1 MDSSHYNPSYAP
13 WNSPYTP
20 HPPPLSLLPPP
31 PPPPPR
37 QSHPSSPNFYPPSTH
52 NGRDYHH
59 YSHRQDL
66 PPNPEVV
73 NQPPSYYSHHPP
85 PPQQQYPPPPPPPQ
99 HQHQPYVPQQVSYES
114 QRASQPSSSSAIPFT
129 ESRDVSQSDWVGYK
143 DKRVDSWRDSGG
155 RRVDPSPIREYQYDY
170 SRSSRDSAGV
180 GINRGLDGSS
190 RSRDEFRNV
199 GYVRKENRIEGSYQE
214 RGQLKGESDNRCFRG
229 LDEGNRSL
237 ASRVG
242 YGSER
247 YGVTVSRDMGRS
259 SASHE
264 GSRNQRWDEG
274 RILYPRKK
282 DDYYHSEIEQS
293 FDRGRREESSELN
306 RTPRKQMQKKSALL
320 RLETPRNYQK
330 GRENGRNHSNYN
342 GKRFNSNSFRGKE
355 HLGRSDRG
363 FVEKQRERTPVD
375 LDVSFESNLLVAKPI
390 ASPASAGIHPSRSV
404 TPRSFKTRRV
414 LVPDKSENP
423 SVTGGNGKRIQFS
436 DEASVSEDARPSK
449 RQNISSEIEKKPDN
463 HSTQS
468 SSDAGGMN
476 KVNFVNGVVQ
486 DCEVKITDRGPEALT
501 CDSEAKVRSTVHAAE
516 KISNFCEALRE
527 AKDDSNVE
535 HDSNMGA
542 CSVKED
548 IVDGDKSILKSQ
560 DVLDITGR
568 NAGEALPLKVMEME
582 DIVKAST
589 NRSPTK
595 LLVPLSTDADSSEF
609 SEAVICFARKSMCSV
624 ESHPCEDVDMDC
636 SPSRNVPMEEVNTG
650 FEERTFIGSSVGS
663 LGHVDKDFEK
673 SSRDAS
679 IYFNREDPGEQAT
692 AKLDMGGT
700 EGGSIGIN
708 KNVDSLSPGNNCR
721 RGLVSSASLEIPSVS
736 TELANAN
743 NNISGDL
750 ANAHS
755 LTIGTCTNTIV
766 DSLDTS
772 ESKNPTHCVNTVN
785 PSVEN
790 GNIKESMETTH
801 LSSVAE
807 MADNLNCDGGKKA
820 CVEGTSSSR
829 SKDDVKGSLN
839 VLPVERSDG
848 SSRSDESDVA
858 MEVPSDVCMENVSA
872 ERLAPDK
879 DLGLAS
885 HHPAE
890 LPSVDQ
896 LNGSNIRILKAC
908 LPEPNVSL
916 NKDITDGASEGLV
929 QRDVSQNDST
939 LCGNLPSSPA
949 LVIETNL
956 AVGINDMSANETV
969 TNAESGPY
977 ESQPF
982 STVRKFLPE
991 DRHGCGSSGGFDFV
1005 WNIAVKKNLEED
1017 TSRVS
1022 ACLVSDNSVSPC
1034 YISPSMAMNEQIRN
1048 KTFIQT
1054 NYSESQGGI
1063 IHEEN
1068 NCAENLTT
1076 DTQEEKTNPSGG
1088 TSKCRT
1094 PETDIV
1100 AVTGNSVFLGNS
1112 LSSSPGQS
1120 FGQMPSETHVASTVD
1135 ETYKDKHKAKHSG
1148 GTSECTT
1155 QETDIVAFSGDSV
1168 PFDSLSNSPE
1178 LYRQIQS
1185 ETHVASMVDDSNN
1198 YKEEAKPSGG
1208 TTKYRTPEG
1217 DVTSDVGGQEKYSR
1231 NIIKADIFDGEA
1243 LSADG
1248 KVSGTEILADS
1259 GVHLSRSHS
1268 HADVKLALANVND
1281 HVKSVLDRDPQN
1293 KTSLSS
1299 RYELEKRKKKSNYS
1313 TQKSYPR
1320 SLPFV
1325 SDTTKNANP
1334 PNKHHTWHRKPS
1346 PAASSVVAA
1355 KPLSS
1360 TLSTQQKFPIVTA
1373 QSSNSYVRKGNSL
1386 LRKPSGSPGVT
1397 LGLPLS
1403 AIQLNRIEN
1412 KSTGSASRVDV
1423 GNASFLAK
1431 AGEIPTLEKQSKP
1444 PSDSSTSKVSNAI
1457 VAPSGKCAL
1466 SYSMD
1471 HLTAGLP
1478 ESIMDSAT
1486 SGEASVPH
1494 SGGDA
1499 SMTSDTPIQTD
1510 YASDCQQN
1518 KIPPKL
1524 DSDLKRTV
1532 YVKRKANQLVASSD
1546 IHGTSRSQIPTSDG
1560 YFKRSKNQLVR
1571 TSESRVNHSPDDA
1584 LDSRASATIVSE
1596 RSSSSAFSDSAVTR
1610 PYKRSKFSLVWTQ
1623 NDLQSGLPSSHMR
1636 YRRILPQLV
1645 PWKRVTYWRR
1655 LMNSVSTLRNGS
1667 FSNISQKLPTMR
1679 KRHTVYTRSTNGYS
1693 LRKSKVLSVGGSHL
1707 KWSKSIERDSR
1718 KANEEATLAVAA
1730 FSKKEN
1736 EKHSGQSST
1745 RKTSRNHL
1753 ARERIFRFG
1762 SLRYKMDPSRRT
1774 LQRISDVDSPCSG
1787 PTENGKG
1794 AKKPFIPKRLVI
1806 GHEEYVRVGNGNQ
1819 LVRDP
1824 KKRTRALAN
1833 EKVRWSLHNVRL
1845 RLAKKKK
1852 KYCQFFTRFGKCNK
1866 DDGKCPYVHDP
1877 SKIAVCTKFLNGLC
1891 ANANCKLTHKVIPE
1905 RMPDCSYFLQGLCNN
1920 EACPYRH
1927 VHVNPSAAICDG
1939 FLKGYCSDGDECR
1952 KKHSYTC
1959 PDFEATGSCSQGS
1972 KCKLHHPKN
1981 QGKGRKRKR
1990 PSEPSEKNAR
2000 GRYFGSLQKLFS
2012 ESEPMVVNRR
2022 PVDNEDFGTQ
2032 GLEFIS
2038 LGATEYEAGDNNHPG
2053 TEQSM
2058 SSESE
2063 EPASVYDLIR
2073 PVALMR

>member
-1 MDSSHYNPSYAP
+1 MDSSHYNLSYGQ
-13 WNSPYTP
+13 WNPPYSPHP
-20 HPPPLSLLPPP
+20 HPPPPPPLLPPP

-37 QSHPSSPNFYPPSTH
+37 QSHPDSPNFYVPSTQRH
-52 NGRDYHH
+52 DYHH
-59 YSHRQDL
+59 YSHHRQDL
-66 PPNPEVV
+66 PPNPAVDYH
-73 NQPPSYYSHHPP
+73 PSSYY
-85 PPQQQYPPPPPPPQ
+85 PQHPPPPPPPQ
-99 HQHQPYVPQQVSYES
+99 HQPYIPQQVSYES
-114 QRASQPSSSSAIPFT
+114 QRALQPSSSSIPRT
-129 ESRDVSQSDWVGYK
+129 ESRDVSQSAWVGYK
-143 DKRVDSWRDSGG
+143 DKRFDSWNGSGPG
-155 RRVDPSPIREYQYDY
+155 RRLDPSPGRDYQYDDY
-170 SRSSRDSAGV
+170 SRRSSRDSSGV
-180 GINRGLDGSS
+180 GINRGLVGDSS
-190 RSRDEFRNV
+190 RSRDEFRCNT
-199 GYVRKENRIEGSYQE
+199 GYVRKEARVEGSYEE
-214 RGQLKGESDNRCFRG
+214 RGQFKGESDRCFRG

-247 YGVTVSRDMGRS
+247 YGVTVSRDVGRS

-282 DDYYHSEIEQS
+282 DDYYHSEVEEY

-330 GRENGRNHSNYN
+330 GRENGRNHGNYN

-363 FVEKQRERTPVD
+363 MVEKQREGTPVD

-404 TPRSFKTRRV
+404 TPRSSKARRA
-414 LVPDKSENP
+414 LGADKSENP
-423 SVTGGNGKRIQFS
+423 SVTEGNGKLRTQFS
-436 DEASVSEDARPSK
+436 DEGSVSEGSRPSK

-463 HSTQS
+463 HSTPS

-476 KVNFVNGVVQ
+476 KISFGDGVAQ
-486 DCEVKITDRGPEALT
+486 DFEVKITDRGPEALT
-501 CDSEAKVRSTVHAAE
+501 FDSEAKVSSTVDAAE
-516 KISNFCEALRE
+516 KISSFFEEALKE

-535 HDSNMGA
+535 HDYNMGA
-542 CSVKED
+542 SSIKED
-548 IVDGDKSILKSQ
+548 VIDGDKSILKAQ
-560 DVLDITGR
+560 DVLDRTGC
-568 NAGEALPLKVMEME
+568 NAGEGLPPKVMEME
-582 DIVKAST
+582 DIVKEST

-595 LLVPLSTDADSSEF
+595 LLLPLSTAADLSEC
-609 SEAVICFARKSMCSV
+609 SETAIRFARESMCSV

-636 SPSRNVPMEEVNTG
+636 SPSRNVPMEGVNTG
-650 FEERTFIGSSVGS
+650 VEERAFINSSVGS
-663 LGHVDKDFEK
+663 LGYVDKYLDK

-679 IYFNREDPGEQAT
+679 ICFNREDPGDRAT
-692 AKLDMGGT
+692 AKLDIGGI
-700 EGGSIGIN
+700 EDGSNVIN
-708 KNVDSLSPGNNCR
+708 KIVDSLSPENDCR
-721 RGLVSSASLEIPSVS
+721 RGPVSSASLEIPSVS
-736 TELANAN
+736 AELANAN

-750 ANAHS
+750 ANPHS
-755 LTIGTCTNTIV
+755 STIGTCTNTIV
-766 DSLDTS
+766 DSPDMSERS
-772 ESKNPTHCVNTVN
+772 ESKNPTRCENTVN

-790 GNIKESMETTH
+790 GSRKESMETTS

-807 MADNLNCDGGKKA
+807 IADNLNSDGVKKA
-820 CVEGTSSSR
+820 CVKGTSSS
-829 SKDDVKGSLN
+829 SLSNVHVKGSLI
-839 VLPVERSDG
+839 VLPVERADG
-848 SSRSDESDVA
+848 YSRSDESDLA
-858 MEVPSDVCMENVSA
+858 MAVCMENVSA
-872 ERLAPDK
+872 ERLAPDEN
-879 DLGLAS
+879 LSLAS
-885 HHPAE
+885 HHPAKV
-890 LPSVDQ
+890 PSVDQ
-896 LNGSNIRILKAC
+896 LSGPNIRSLKAC
-908 LPEPNVSL
+908 LPEPNMYL
-916 NKDITDGASEGLV
+916 NKDITDGSSEGLV

-939 LCGNLPSSPA
+939 FCGNLPRSPA
-949 LVIETNL
+949 LITETNL
-956 AVGINDMSANETV
+956 AVGINGMSAYETV
-969 TNAESGPY
+969 TNAESGPH
-977 ESQPF
+977 ESQPC
-982 STVRKFLPE
+982 STVCKFLPE
-991 DRHGCGSSGGFDFV
+991 DRRGCGSSGALGSV
-1005 WNIAVKKNLEED
+1005 WDLAVKKNLEED
-1017 TSRVS
+1017 PSRVR
-1022 ACLVSDNSVSPC
+1022 ACLVSDNSASPGH
-1034 YISPSMAMNEQIRN
+1034 ISPVMAVNEQIQN
-1048 KTFIQT
+1048 KTSIQSD
-1054 NYSESQGGI
+1054 YSESQGGI
-1063 IHEEN
+1063 THEEN
-1068 NCAENLTT
+1068 NSAENISI
-1076 DTQEEKTNPSGG
+1076 DTLEEKTNPSGG

-1094 PETDIV
+1094 PGADIV
-1100 AVTGNSVFLGNS
+1100 TVTGDSVFSCMS
-1112 LSSSPGQS
+1112 LSNSPGQS
-1120 FGQMPSETHVASTVD
+1120 FGQIPSEMHVAATVD
-1135 ETYKDKHKAKHSG
+1135 ETCKDKQKAKHSG
-1148 GTSECTT
+1148 GTSEYRT
-1155 QETDIVAFSGDSV
+1155 QGADIVAFSGDSV
-1168 PFDSLSNSPE
+1168 PFDSLSNSPKVNRE
-1178 LYRQIQS
+1178 IQS
-1185 ETHVASMVDDSNN
+1185 ETHAASMGDDSNN
-1198 YKEEAKPSGG
+1198 CKEKAKPSGG
-1208 TTKYRTPEG
+1208 TTKFRTPEA

-1231 NIIKADIFDGEA
+1231 NSIKTDRFDGEA
-1243 LSADG
+1243 LSANG
-1248 KVSGTEILADS
+1248 KVSRTEILGDS

-1268 HADVKLALANVND
+1268 NADVKFALTHVND
-1281 HVKSVLDRDPQN
+1281 HVKTVPDRDPQS
-1293 KTSLSS
+1293 KASLS
-1299 RYELEKRKKKSNYS
+1299 RKKKSHYP
-1313 TQKSYPR
+1313 TQIGYPR
-1320 SLPFV
+1320 SLPFA
-1325 SDTTKNANP
+1325 SDTTKSANP

-1346 PAASSVVAA
+1346 PAASSFVAT
-1355 KPLSS
+1355 KPLAS
-1360 TLSTQQKFPIVTA
+1360 TFSTQQKVPIVTA

-1403 AIQLNRIEN
+1403 ATQLNRKEN

-1423 GNASFLAK
+1423 GNASFLVK

-1444 PSDSSTSKVSNAI
+1444 LSDSSTSKVSNAI

-1466 SYSMD
+1466 SFSMG
-1471 HLTAGLP
+1471 HLTTGLP

-1486 SGEASVPH
+1486 SGEANVPH
-1494 SGGDA
+1494 SGGDT
-1499 SMTSDTPIQTD
+1499 SKTSDTPIQTD
-1510 YASDCQQN
+1510 NASDSQQK
-1518 KIPPKL
+1518 KIPPNL
-1524 DSDLKRTV
+1524 DSSDLKRTV
-1532 YVKRKANQLVASSD
+1532 YVKRKANQLVAASD
-1546 IHGTSRSQIPTSDG
+1546 IHVTSMSQIPTSDA

-1571 TSESRVNHSPDDA
+1571 TSESRVNLSPDDA
-1584 LDSRASATIVSE
+1584 LDSRASATMVSE
-1596 RSSSSAFSDSAVTR
+1596 RSSSSTFSDSAVTR

-1623 NDLQSGLPSSHMR
+1623 NDPQSDLPSSHMR

-1645 PWKRVTYWRR
+1645 PWKRVTYWRK
-1655 LMNSVSTLRNGS
+1655 LMNSVSALRNGS
-1667 FSNISQKLPTMR
+1667 FSNVSQKLSTMR

-1693 LRKSKVLSVGGSHL
+1693 LRKSKVLSIGGSHL
-1707 KWSKSIERDSR
+1707 KWSKSIERDS
-1718 KANEEATLAVAA
+1718 KKTNEEATLAVAA

-1736 EKHSGQSST
+1736 EKYSGQSST

-1753 ARERIFRFG
+1753 TRERIFRFG

-1774 LQRISDVDSPCSG
+1774 LQRISDEDLPCSG

-1794 AKKPFIPKRLVI
+1794 AKRPYIPKRLVI
-1806 GHEEYVRVGNGNQ
+1806 GYEEYVRVGNGNQ

-1877 SKIAVCTKFLNGLC
+1877 SKVAVCTKFLNGLC

-2012 ESEPMVVNRR
+2012 ESEPMVVDRLAAES
-2022 PVDNEDFGTQ
+2022 EDFGTG

-2038 LGATEYEAGDNNHPG
+2038 LGTTEDEAGDNNDHQA
-2053 TEQSM
+2053 TEQSI
-2058 SSESE
+2058 SSKSE
-2063 EPASVYDLIR
+2063 EPASIDDLIR

>member
-1 MDSSHYNPSYAP
+1 MDSSHYKPSYTQ
-13 WNSPYTP
+13 WNSPYSP
-20 HPPPLSLLPPP
+20 HHPPAPLLPPPP

-37 QSHPSSPNFYPPSTH
+37 QSHPDSPNFYVPSSH
-52 NGRDYHH
+52 NGGQRQDYHH

-66 PPNPEVV
+66 PPNPAVDY
-73 NQPPSYYSHHPP
+73 PSSYYPHHPP
-85 PPQQQYPPPPPPPQ
+85 PPHQHHPPQ
-99 HQHQPYVPQQVSYES
+99 QHQPYIPQQVSYES
-114 QRASQPSSSSAIPFT
+114 QRASQPSSSTIPFT
-129 ESRDVSQSDWVGYK
+129 ESRDVSQSPW
-143 DKRVDSWRDSGG
+143 VDSWTDAGPGRMDTGG
-155 RRVDPSPIREYQYDY
+155 SRLDPSPSRDYRYDY
-170 SRSSRDSAGV
+170 SRSSRDSSGV
-180 GINRGLDGSS
+180 ISINRGLDGSS
-190 RSRDEFRNV
+190 RSRDEFRNT
-199 GYVRKENRIEGSYQE
+199 GYVRKESRIEGSYQD
-214 RGQLKGESDNRCFRG
+214 RGQLNAESDWCFRG
-229 LDEGNRSL
+229 LGQGNRSL

-242 YGSER
+242 YGTDR
-247 YGVTVSRDMGRS
+247 YGVSVSRDMGRS
-259 SASHE
+259 SASDE
-264 GSRNQRWDEG
+264 GTRNQRWDEG

-282 DDYYHSEIEQS
+282 DDYYHSETEQY

-320 RLETPRNYQK
+320 RLETPRNHQK

-342 GKRFNSNSFRGKE
+342 GKRFNSNLFRGKE

-363 FVEKQRERTPVD
+363 LVEKQRERTPVD

-390 ASPASAGIHPSRSV
+390 ASPASAGIHPSRSM
-404 TPRSFKTRRV
+404 TPRSFKARRA

-423 SVTGGNGKRIQFS
+423 SVTEGNGKLRLQFS
-436 DEASVSEDARPSK
+436 DEASVSEGSRPSK

-463 HSTQS
+463 YLTPS

-476 KVNFVNGVVQ
+476 KVSFVDGVVQ
-486 DCEVKITDRGPEALT
+486 DCEVKITDGGPEALT
-501 CDSEAKVRSTVHAAE
+501 RDSEAKVRSTLHAAE
-516 KISNFCEALRE
+516 KISNFCEALKE
-527 AKDDSNVE
+527 AKDDSKR
-535 HDSNMGA
+535 DSNMEA
-542 CSVKED
+542 CSIKED
-548 IVDGDKSILKSQ
+548 FIEGDKSILKSQ
-560 DVLDITGR
+560 DVLDRTGC
-568 NAGEALPLKVMEME
+568 NTGEALPLKVMEME

-595 LLVPLSTDADSSEF
+595 LLVPLSTAADISEY
-609 SEAVICFARKSMCSV
+609 SEAVIGFSRKSMCSV

-636 SPSRNVPMEEVNTG
+636 SPSRNVPTEEVNTG
-650 FEERTFIGSSVGS
+650 FEESAFIGSSVRS
-663 LGHVDKDFEK
+663 LGYVDKDLEK

-679 IYFNREDPGEQAT
+679 IYFNREDPGDQAT
-692 AKLDMGGT
+692 GKLGI
-700 EGGSIGIN
+700 GSIEDGSNGIN
-708 KNVDSLSPGNNCR
+708 KNVDSLCPENNCR
-721 RGLVSSASLEIPSVS
+721 WGLVSSASLEIPSVS

-755 LTIGTCTNTIV
+755 FTIGTCTNTNTIV
-766 DSLDTS
+766 DLPDMSG
-772 ESKNPTHCVNTVN
+772 SKNPTHCENTVN
-785 PSVEN
+785 PSVVN
-790 GNIKESMETTH
+790 GSRKIFVETTP

-807 MADNLNCDGGKKA
+807 MADNLNSDEGKKA
-820 CVEGTSSSR
+820 CVKGTSSSL
-829 SKDDVKGSLN
+829 SEVDVKGSLI
-839 VLPVERSDG
+839 VLPVERTEG
-848 SSRSDESDVA
+848 YPRSDESDLA
-858 MEVPSDVCMENVSA
+858 MAVCMENVSA
-872 ERLAPDK
+872 ERLAPDE
-879 DLGLAS
+879 DLNLAS

-890 LPSVDQ
+890 IPSVDQ
-896 LNGSNIRILKAC
+896 LSGSNNRSLKAC

-916 NKDITDGASEGLV
+916 NKDITDGLSVGLV

-939 LCGNLPSSPA
+939 FYGNLPCSPA
-949 LVIETNL
+949 LVIETNI
-956 AVGINDMSANETV
+956 AVGINGMSANESV
-969 TNAESGPY
+969 TNAESGPH
-977 ESQPF
+977 ESQPC
-982 STVRKFLPE
+982 STVSKFLPE
-991 DRHGCGSSGGFDFV
+991 DRRGCGSSGAFGSV
-1005 WNIAVKKNLEED
+1005 WNLAVKKNLEED
-1017 TSRVS
+1017 PSRVS
-1022 ACLVSDNSVSPC
+1022 ACLVSD
-1034 YISPSMAMNEQIRN
+1034 ISPLMAMNEQIQN
-1048 KTFIQT
+1048 KESIQT

-1063 IHEEN
+1063 MHEEN
-1068 NCAENLTT
+1068 NFAENIAI
-1076 DTQEEKTNPSGG
+1076 DTQEEKKTNPSGG
-1088 TSKCRT
+1088 NSKCRT
-1094 PETDIV
+1094 LETDIV
-1100 AVTGNSVFLGNS
+1100 VVTGNSVLSCNS

-1120 FGQMPSETHVASTVD
+1120 FGQIPSETHVAATVD
-1135 ETYKDKHKAKHSG
+1135 ETYKDKQKSKHSG
-1148 GTSECTT
+1148 GTSEYRT
-1155 QETDIVAFSGDSV
+1155 QGADIVAFCGDSV
-1168 PFDSLSNSPE
+1168 PSDSLSNSPK

-1185 ETHVASMVDDSNN
+1185 ETHVVSMADDSNN
-1198 YKEEAKPSGG
+1198 YKEKAKPSGE
-1208 TTKYRTPEG
+1208 TSKYRTPEA
-1217 DVTSDVGGQEKYSR
+1217 DVTSDVGGQEKYSQ
-1231 NIIKADIFDGEA
+1231 NSIKTDIFNGEA
-1243 LSADG
+1243 LSADR
-1248 KVSGTEILADS
+1248 KVSGTEILGDS
-1259 GVHLSRSHS
+1259 GVHLSSR
-1268 HADVKLALANVND
+1268 ADVKFALTHVND
-1281 HVKSVLDRDPQN
+1281 HAKSVPDQDPQN

-1299 RYELEKRKKKSNYS
+1299 RCELEKRKKKSSYS
-1313 TQKSYPR
+1313 TQKSYPC

-1325 SDTTKNANP
+1325 SDTKKNANP

-1346 PAASSVVAA
+1346 PAASSFVAA

-1360 TLSTQQKFPIVTA
+1360 TFSTQQKVPVVTA

-1386 LRKPSGSPGVT
+1386 LRKPSDSPGVT

-1412 KSTGSASRVDV
+1412 KSTGSASSVDV
-1423 GNASFLAK
+1423 GNASFLVK
-1431 AGEIPTLEKQSKP
+1431 AGEIPTLVKQSKP

-1457 VAPSGKCAL
+1457 GAPSGKRAL

-1471 HLTAGLP
+1471 HPTTYLP

-1486 SGEASVPH
+1486 SGEASAPH
-1494 SGGDA
+1494 SGGDT
-1499 SMTSDTPIQTD
+1499 SKTSDTPIQTD
-1510 YASDCQQN
+1510 YASDCQQK

-1524 DSDLKRTV
+1524 DSSELKRTV
-1532 YVKRKANQLVASSD
+1532 YVKRKANQLVAASD
-1546 IHGTSRSQIPTSDG
+1546 IHSTSRSQIPTSDG
-1560 YFKRSKNQLVR
+1560 YFKRNKNQLVR
-1571 TSESRVNHSPDDA
+1571 TSESRVNYSPDDA
-1584 LDSRASATIVSE
+1584 LDSRASATMVSE
-1596 RSSSSAFSDSAVTR
+1596 RRSSSSAFSDSAVTR
-1610 PYKRSKFSLVWTQ
+1610 PYKRSKFSLVWLQ
-1623 NDLQSGLPSSHMR
+1623 DDPQSGLPSSHMR

-1655 LMNSVSTLRNGS
+1655 LMNSVSALRNGS
-1667 FSNISQKLPTMR
+1667 FPNTSQKLSTMR

-1693 LRKSKVLSVGGSHL
+1693 LRKSKVLSIGGSHL

-1745 RKTSRNHL
+1745 RKASRNHL
-1753 ARERIFRFG
+1753 TRERIFRFG

-1774 LQRISDVDSPCSG
+1774 LQRISDVYSPCSG
-1787 PTENGKG
+1787 PTENGKA
-1794 AKKPFIPKRLVI
+1794 AKRPFIPKRLVI

-1891 ANANCKLTHKVIPE
+1891 ANENCKLTHKVVLVIPE

-2012 ESEPMVVNRR
+2012 ESEPMVVDRH
-2022 PVDNEDFGTQ
+2022 PTESEDFGTE
-2032 GLEFIS
+2032 GIEFIS
-2038 LGATEYEAGDNNHPG
+2038 LGATEEEAGDNNDQA
-2053 TEQSM
+2053 TEQSI

-2063 EPASVYDLIR
+2063 EPASIYELIR

>member
-1 MDSSHYNPSYAP
+1 MDSSSHYNPSYGQ
-13 WNSPYTP
+13 WNSPYSPHP
-20 HPPPLSLLPPP
+20 HPPPPPP
-31 PPPPPR
+31 LLPPPPPR
-37 QSHPSSPNFYPPSTH
+37 QSYPDSPNFYVPSTH
-52 NGRDYHH
+52 NGGQRHDYHH

-66 PPNPEVV
+66 PPNPAVDY
-73 NQPPSYYSHHPP
+73 PSSYYPP
-85 PPQQQYPPPPPPPQ
+85 PPQQQQQQHHPPPPPPQ
-99 HQHQPYVPQQVSYES
+99 QQHQPYIPQQVSYES
-114 QRASQPSSSSAIPFT
+114 QRVSQPSSSSTILPFT
-129 ESRDVSQSDWVGYK
+129 ETRDVSQSAWVGGYK
-143 DKRVDSWRDSGG
+143 DKRVDSWTDSG
-155 RRVDPSPIREYQYDY
+155 RSRLDPSPRRDYQYDY
-170 SRSSRDSAGV
+170 GRSVRDPSPR
-180 GINRGLDGSS
+180 RGLDGSS
-190 RSRDEFRNV
+190 TRSRDEFRSNT
-199 GYVRKENRIEGSYQE
+199 GYVRKESRVEGSYQD
-214 RGQLKGESDNRCFRG
+214 RGQLKAESDRCFRG

-242 YGSER
+242 YGSDR
-247 YGVTVSRDMGRS
+247 YGVTVSRDVGRS
-259 SASHE
+259 SAASHE
-264 GSRNQRWDEG
+264 GTRNQRLDEG

-282 DDYYHSEIEQS
+282 DEYYQSEVEQY
-293 FDRGRREESSELN
+293 FDRGRGEESSESN
-306 RTPRKQMQKKSALL
+306 RTPRKPMQKKSALL
-320 RLETPRNYQK
+320 RLETPRNHQK

-363 FVEKQRERTPVD
+363 LVERQRERTPVD

-404 TPRSFKTRRV
+404 TPRSIKARRA

-423 SVTGGNGKRIQFS
+423 SVTEGNGKRTLFS
-436 DEASVSEDARPSK
+436 DEASVSEGSRPSK
-449 RQNISSEIEKKPDN
+449 RQNISFVIEKKPDN
-463 HSTQS
+463 HSTHS
-468 SSDAGGMN
+468 SSDAEGMN
-476 KVNFVNGVVQ
+476 NVSFVDGIVQ
-486 DCEVKITDRGPEALT
+486 DCKVKITDRGPEALT
-501 CDSEAKVRSTVHAAE
+501 RDSEAKIRSTVDAAE
-516 KISNFCEALRE
+516 KISSFCEALKE
-527 AKDDSNVE
+527 TNDDSNVE

-542 CSVKED
+542 CSTQKDV
-548 IVDGDKSILKSQ
+548 IDGDKSMLKSQ
-560 DVLDITGR
+560 DVLDRTGC

-589 NRSPTK
+589 NRSPTQ
-595 LLVPLSTDADSSEF
+595 LLLPLSTAADISEY
-609 SEAVICFARKSMCSV
+609 SEAVIHFVRKSMCSV

-636 SPSRNVPMEEVNTG
+636 SPSRNAPMEEVNTG

-663 LGHVDKDFEK
+663 LSYVDKDLEK

-679 IYFNREDPGEQAT
+679 IYFNSENPGDQAT
-692 AKLDMGGT
+692 AKLDIGGI
-700 EGGSIGIN
+700 EDGSDGIN
-708 KNVDSLSPGNNCR
+708 KNVDSLSPENDCR
-721 RGLVSSASLEIPSVS
+721 RGLVSSEIPSVS

-743 NNISGDL
+743 NSISGDL
-750 ANAHS
+750 AKAHS
-755 LTIGTCTNTIV
+755 STIGPCANTIV
-766 DSLDTS
+766 DSPDMS
-772 ESKNPTHCVNTVN
+772 ESKNLTHCENTVN

-790 GNIKESMETTH
+790 GSRKESMETTP
-801 LSSVAE
+801 LSSIAE
-807 MADNLNCDGGKKA
+807 TADNLNSDDGKEAWVKGI
-820 CVEGTSSSR
+820 SSSLW
-829 SKDDVKGSLN
+829 KVDVKGSLTA
-839 VLPVERSDG
+839 LPEESTDG
-848 SSRSDESDVA
+848 YSRIDESDLA
-858 MEVPSDVCMENVSA
+858 MSVSMENVSA
-872 ERLAPDK
+872 ERLPPDEG
-879 DLGLAS
+879 LGLAS

-890 LPSVDQ
+890 NPSVDQ
-896 LNGSNIRILKAC
+896 LGGSNIRRLKAC
-908 LPEPNVSL
+908 LPVPNVSP
-916 NKDITDGASEGLV
+916 NKDTTDGSSEGLV
-929 QRDVSQNDST
+929 QLDVSQNDST
-939 LCGNLPSSPA
+939 FCGNLPSSPA
-949 LVIETNL
+949 LVIETNP
-956 AVGINDMSANETV
+956 AVGINGMSANETV
-969 TNAESGPY
+969 TSVESGSH
-977 ESQPF
+977 ESQPC
-982 STVRKFLPE
+982 STVGKFLPE
-991 DRHGCGSSGGFDFV
+991 DRRGCGSSGAFGSV
-1005 WNIAVKKNLEED
+1005 GILAVKKNLEED
-1017 TSRVS
+1017 PSRVS
-1022 ACLVSDNSVSPC
+1022 ACLVSDNSVSQC
-1034 YISPSMAMNEQIRN
+1034 HVSPLMAMNEQIQN
-1048 KTFIQT
+1048 KESIQT

-1063 IHEEN
+1063 MHEEN
-1068 NCAENLTT
+1068 YFAENIAI
-1076 DTQEEKTNPSGG
+1076 DTKEGKTNPSGG
-1088 TSKCRT
+1088 TSNCRA
-1094 PETDIV
+1094 PGTDIV
-1100 AVTGNSVFLGNS
+1100 AVTGDSMFSCNS

-1120 FGQMPSETHVASTVD
+1120 LGQIPSEIHVAATVD
-1135 ETYKDKHKAKHSG
+1135 ETYKDKQEAKHSG
-1148 GTSECTT
+1148 GTSEYRT
-1155 QETDIVAFSGDSV
+1155 QGADIVSFSGDSV
-1168 PFDSLSNSPE
+1168 QFDSPSHSPK

-1198 YKEEAKPSGG
+1198 YKEKAKPSDG
-1208 TTKYRTPEG
+1208 TTKYRTPEA
-1217 DVTSDVGGQEKYSR
+1217 DETSDVGGQKNCSR
-1231 NIIKADIFDGEA
+1231 NSIKTEIFDGEA

-1248 KVSGTEILADS
+1248 KVSGTEILGDS
-1259 GVHLSRSHS
+1259 DVHLSRSHS
-1268 HADVKLALANVND
+1268 HADVKFALTRVNG
-1281 HVKSVLDRDPQN
+1281 HVKSVPDRDPQN

-1299 RYELEKRKKKSNYS
+1299 RYELEKRKKKSSYS
-1313 TQKSYPR
+1313 TQKSYPH

-1325 SDTTKNANP
+1325 SDTKKNANP

-1346 PAASSVVAA
+1346 PAASSFVAA
-1355 KPLSS
+1355 KPLAS

-1386 LRKPSGSPGVT
+1386 LRKPPSPGVT

-1423 GNASFLAK
+1423 GNASFLVK
-1431 AGEIPTLEKQSKP
+1431 AGVLPTLEKQSKP

-1471 HLTAGLP
+1471 HLTTGLP

-1486 SGEASVPH
+1486 SGEATVSH
-1494 SGGDA
+1494 SGGDT
-1499 SMTSDTPIQTD
+1499 SKTSDTPIQTD
-1510 YASDCQQN
+1510 YASDCQQK

-1524 DSDLKRTV
+1524 DSSDLKRTV
-1532 YVKRKANQLVASSD
+1532 YVKRKANQLVAASD
-1546 IHGTSRSQIPTSDG
+1546 IHGTSRSQIPTSDA

-1571 TSESRVNHSPDDA
+1571 TSESRVNHSPDDP
-1584 LDSRASATIVSE
+1584 LVSRASDTTVSE
-1596 RSSSSAFSDSAVTR
+1596 RPSTSAFSDSAVTR

-1623 NDLQSGLPSSHMR
+1623 NDPQSGLHSSHMR

-1655 LMNSVSTLRNGS
+1655 LMNSVSALRNGS
-1667 FSNISQKLPTMR
+1667 FSNISQKVSTMR

-1693 LRKSKVLSVGGSHL
+1693 LRKSKVLSIGGSHL

-1762 SLRYKMDPSRRT
+1762 SLRYKMDSSRRT
-1774 LQRISDVDSPCSG
+1774 LQRISDEDSPCSG

-1794 AKKPFIPKRLVI
+1794 AKRPFIPKRLVI
-1806 GHEEYVRVGNGNQ
+1806 GYEEYVRVGNGNQ

-1877 SKIAVCTKFLNGLC
+1877 SKVA
-1891 ANANCKLTHKVIPE
+1891 VIPE

-2012 ESEPMVVNRR
+2012 ESEPMVVERR
-2022 PVDNEDFGTQ
+2022 PAESEHFGTE

-2038 LGATEYEAGDNNHPG
+2038 LGATEYEAGDNTDQA
-2053 TEQSM
+2053 TEQSI

-2063 EPASVYDLIR
+2063 ERASIYDLIR